1 MQKILLIVTVAVLSG
16 CAQSGYKQFYSPYID
31 AITLSDVELIGPNEE
46 PQVFGSDNLDQ
57 DIQTLRSK
65 RYIVVGYSS
74 FNGGYEEAKNAAAQA
89 KRIGATVVLINSEY
103 TNTQT
108 NTSALFL
115 PNNQTTYYSGNVY
128 GGGNYGGYSGTSTT
142 YGSTAIPFT
151 TNQMRYDQVAFY
163 FIKSTKK
170 MRFGVYLN
178 DLPPD
183 MRAELERN
191 TGALIDVVVEDTPA
205 FYSNI
210 MAGDV
215 LISIDDQLVRNAEH
229 ASELMAAV
237 PDSKLSSNFLVIRK
251 GEEKSIKVTF

>member
-1 MQKILLIVTVAVLSG
+1 
-16 CAQSGYKQFYSPYID
+16 
-31 AITLSDVELIGPNEE
+31 
-46 PQVFGSDNLDQ
+46 
-57 DIQTLRSK
+57 
-65 RYIVVGYSS
+65 
-74 FNGGYEEAKNAAAQA
+74 
-89 KRIGATVVLINSEY
+89 
-103 TNTQT
+103 
-108 NTSALFL
+108 
-115 PNNQTTYYSGNVY
+115 
-128 GGGNYGGYSGTSTT
+128 
-142 YGSTAIPFT
+142 
-151 TNQMRYDQVAFY
+151 MRYDQVAFY

-170 MRFGVYLN
+170 IRFGVYLN